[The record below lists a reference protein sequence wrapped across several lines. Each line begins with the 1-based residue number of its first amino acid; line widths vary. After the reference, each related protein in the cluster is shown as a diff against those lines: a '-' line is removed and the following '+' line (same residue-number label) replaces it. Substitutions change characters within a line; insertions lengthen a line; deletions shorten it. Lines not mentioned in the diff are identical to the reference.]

1 MAIVG
6 VGNLGT
12 DLIAKIVGAS
22 SGPAERDAERA
33 AHRNGVDHRSIVTG
47 AGRRVVVGGGGQD
60 DMISDVVRDPAAVAP
75 AGRT

>member
-1 MAIVG
+1 MSRTTVAIVG

-47 AGRRVVVGGGGQD
+47 AGRRVLVGGHD
-60 DMISDVVRDPAAVAP
+60 DMISDV
-75 AGRT
+75 